1 MMNRGDERMNDEER
15 DACLVEIR
23 LKIVSMASDIAW
35 VKRIVA
41 VLILALAA
49 LLGISLPPGLL

>member
-1 MMNRGDERMNDEER
+1 MNDEER